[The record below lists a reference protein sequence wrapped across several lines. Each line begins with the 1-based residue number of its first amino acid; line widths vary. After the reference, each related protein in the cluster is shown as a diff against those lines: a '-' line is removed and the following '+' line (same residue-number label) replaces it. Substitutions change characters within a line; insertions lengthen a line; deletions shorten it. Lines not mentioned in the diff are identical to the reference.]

1 MNLLSLTSS
10 LLIEI
15 TPLLFFLF
23 LTFTPFS
30 PLFFFFT
37 IFSMDNLTFLFLCTI
52 FLLPP
57 SSQQPIPVL
66 CKTIFFSTLAN
77 FFKHFHL
84 PEFYPSVLL
93 FISLYALLTPQFTAT
108 RFTNILTLIN
118 PLYIFNKH
126 LTNIHI
132 HNSIYLTL
140 INPQVRFGDLFY
152 IVSLAG

>member
-1 MNLLSLTSS
+1 MKLHYC
-10 LLIEI
+10 
-15 TPLLFFLF
+15 FFSF
-23 LTFTPFS
+23 LDLH
-30 PLFFFFT
+30 PLFSTVLLLLHHLFNRQPDLS
-37 IFSMDNLTFLFLCTI
+37 FSLYH
-52 FLLPP
+52 LPSSP

-118 PLYIFNKH
+118 PLYILYKH

-140 INPQVRFGDLFY
+140 INPQAFAWAMCIKVRGEH
-152 IVSLAG
+152 SWNC

>member
-15 TPLLFFLF
+15 TPLFFSF
-23 LTFTPFS
+23 LDLH
-30 PLFFFFT
+30 PLFSTVLLLLHHLFNRQPDLS
-37 IFSMDNLTFLFLCTI
+37 FSLYH
-52 FLLPP
+52 LPSSP
-57 SSQQPIPVL
+57 TSQQPIPVL
-66 CKTIFFSTLAN
+66 CKTIFFSTLAK

-84 PEFYPSVLL
+84 PEFYP
-93 FISLYALLTPQFTAT
+93 FTAT

-132 HNSIYLTL
+132 HYSIYLTL
-140 INPQVRFGDLFY
+140 INPQAFA
-152 IVSLAG
+152 LAMCIKVMGEHSWNC